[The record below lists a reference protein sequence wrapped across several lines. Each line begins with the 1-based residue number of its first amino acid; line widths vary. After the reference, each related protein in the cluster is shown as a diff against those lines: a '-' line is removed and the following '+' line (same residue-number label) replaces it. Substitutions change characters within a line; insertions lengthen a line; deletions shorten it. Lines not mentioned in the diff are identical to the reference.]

1 MLHVVSCCGV
11 CRANGTLS
19 WREGLCWPLFLSVSF
34 FRRSVT
40 VKFKEKNVLFFKMQV
55 CFRLLMF
62 PMSWKNGNQICDYW
76 LFVFR
81 ACYVWL
87 FFRGFLIIPPKKVAH
102 KIDPRFFG
110 WKIGKMQSIYVFIT
124 SRILWYM
131 TIHSCLSFC
140 LVSHLQHLRMLLP
153 KCCENAH
160 KKGNC
165 FSSATSFALPE
176 LLCVYIY
183 T

>member
-1 MLHVVSCCGV
+1 M
-11 CRANGTLS
+11 
-19 WREGLCWPLFLSVSF
+19 
-34 FRRSVT
+34 T

-102 KIDPRFFG
+102 KIDPRFF
-110 WKIGKMQSIYVFIT
+110 WLDVM
-124 SRILWYM
+124 
-131 TIHSCLSFC
+131 
-140 LVSHLQHLRMLLP
+140 
-153 KCCENAH
+153 
-160 KKGNC
+160 
-165 FSSATSFALPE
+165 
-176 LLCVYIY
+176 CVYIY
-183 T
+183 IYTYIYIYVFPQQLHLQSSKNGDSFFLLCFLASAMFDIARGSVPKDLVQLLHPTCWLGCRKRCIM

>member
-102 KIDPRFFG
+102 KIDPRFF
-110 WKIGKMQSIYVFIT
+110 WLENRKKCNQ
-124 SRILWYM
+124 YM
-131 TIHSCLSFC
+131 CLSPAEFC
-140 LVSHLQHLRMLLP
+140 DTWQ
-153 KCCENAH
+153 
-160 KKGNC
+160 
-165 FSSATSFALPE
+165 
-176 LLCVYIY
+176 YIVVCLFVWFRICNI
-183 T
+183 